1 MNPVEQPLEFALSK
15 EARHREL
22 LDMYDNEDWEGL
34 LGAAELL
41 NEALVVQQTMN
52 RWLAKEAADNL
63 AAAVKA
69 QYASD
74 THPGDGDGPPC

>member
-22 LDMYDNEDWEGL
+22 LDMYDNEDWESL

-69 QYASD
+69 QYAAD

>member
-1 MNPVEQPLEFALSK
+1 MNQVEQPLEFALSK

-22 LDMYDNEDWEGL
+22 LDMYDNEDWQSL

-41 NEALVVQQTMN
+41 NEALMVQQTMN

-63 AAAVKA
+63 AAAVRA
-69 QYASD
+69 EYAAK
-74 THPGDGDGPPC
+74 THPGDLLGPLC